1 MGMPY
6 ACFNNWNETTKYLKN
21 KSYTVR
27 LQYLFR
33 LIIGAFKVFAEF
45 LTSLDKYDGTGISS
59 IGDSA
64 YSDRLINA
72 CRGCGIYVAV
82 ETGG

>member
-1 MGMPY
+1 M
-6 ACFNNWNETTKYLKN
+6 
-21 KSYTVR
+21 
-27 LQYLFR
+27 
-33 LIIGAFKVFAEF
+33 GAFKVFAEF
-45 LTSLDKYDGTGISS
+45 LTSLDKYEGTGISS

-64 YSDRLINA
+64 YSDRVINA